1 MADTTSPGAYHWVM
15 TVPSLLSLALS
26 ATMAARP
33 LRQFLLPVTFPTHTG
48 SLNRGLEILAAS
60 LWCIFAGSSL
70 KSRAPLGCPDFMT
83 ATIIPIK
90 RPITN
95 CSRCKTWI
103 TDGQSTVTITVAKE
117 TWYGLHGEIAEVE
130 VDDAKAALV
139 FCHRCASLYDF
150 TRIAVGRSHTEE
162 DEVVIALAEE
172 AEIEVNREAA
182 AKEMQVSPDRLSA
195 EQVRG
200 WILEQ
205 QYKELE
211 AEGFFDHVTS

>member
-1 MADTTSPGAYHWVM
+1 
-15 TVPSLLSLALS
+15 
-26 ATMAARP
+26 
-33 LRQFLLPVTFPTHTG
+33 
-48 SLNRGLEILAAS
+48 
-60 LWCIFAGSSL
+60 
-70 KSRAPLGCPDFMT
+70 MT

-90 RPITN
+90 RQITN
-95 CSRCKTWI
+95 CSRCNTWI

-130 VDDAKAALV
+130 VDDARAALL
-139 FCHRCASLYDF
+139 FCRRCASMYDF
-150 TRIAVGRSHTEE
+150 TRIAVGRCRTEE

-172 AEIEVNREAA
+172 AEIEASRVAA

-211 AEGFFDHVTS
+211 SEGFFEHIQS